1 MPEHGAVQQ
10 TGLTTLRR
18 VWRGS
23 DFYSRKWL
31 SRKWRDAKLLLRSLI
46 SSRGCWLDYGHKHV
60 VMKPL
65 FTRESSNSK
74 ASPPVTAESPCTSTC
89 FEMPLLQI
97 KGHSSFH
104 CCIDSAYSRALPA
117 TSAKSAVVSMTGV
130 GGAEVWQWFIPT
142 PSEKWEEE
150 TGSGEGERWRLFQ
163 HLYPD
168 TDPLLP
174 AVLPQGTW
182 CRKTSQLGWVAFLAR
197 ALWQQPEEC
206 YLWHGLYITIF
217 VCVRLNIYIYV

>member
-1 MPEHGAVQQ
+1 MVTSMLLWNPFSPGKAA
-10 TGLTTLRR
+10 TL
-18 VWRGS
+18 
-23 DFYSRKWL
+23 KL
-31 SRKWRDAKLLLRSLI
+31 AHQLLLN
-46 SSRGCWLDYGHKHV
+46 
-60 VMKPL
+60 PL
-65 FTRESSNSK
+65 TQALALRCPFYK
-74 ASPPVTAESPCTSTC
+74 
-89 FEMPLLQI
+89 
-97 KGHSSFH
+97 
-104 CCIDSAYSRALPA
+104 SRATPPLTVSRVLPA

-168 TDPLLP
+168 TDPLLR

-197 ALWQQPEEC
+197 ALWQQSEEC